1 MVRRRVSPPIAAN
14 TANESNGIDRM
25 RWFLP
30 THLPIVSALLA
41 VAPAASA
48 QEIAS
53 HDLAAICA
61 SDGRGGSA
69 YSRAHR
75 VVWRHGVAGYE
86 NDHIVPLCLG
96 GADTDANVRLQ
107 PLDEA
112 RLKDRLEAQACREV
126 CDGRVLLA
134 VAQAWFMGDWRVA
147 YQAQFGRAP

>member
-1 MVRRRVSPPIAAN
+1 MLRKQPIALSAAVLLCATAAN
-14 TANESNGIDRM
+14 
-25 RWFLP
+25 
-30 THLPIVSALLA
+30 
-41 VAPAASA
+41 A

-53 HDLAAICA
+53 RDLAAVCA

-126 CDGRVLLA
+126 CAGRVPLA
-134 VAQAWFMGDWRVA
+134 TAQAWFMGDWRVA